1 MSANNNTGRKIRAP
15 HLGRWLRGQWLVKHV
30 PFVVFIAVLG
40 VLYIA
45 NGHMADNT
53 IRNIGKAEYT
63 LKQLQYQYKT
73 IQAEVIFRSKESE
86 MVKAVAPL
94 GVKRLTEPPV
104 LLKPENSKTDN

>member
-1 MSANNNTGRKIRAP
+1 MLANSNTDKKAKWL

-30 PFVVFIAVLG
+30 PFVVFIAMLG

-53 IRNIGKAEYT
+53 IRNIGKASYH

-73 IQAEVIFRSKESE
+73 IQAEIIFRSKESE

-104 LLKPENSKTDN
+104 VLKSQNEKTK